1 MRTVPKRSDHRPANL
16 LARAADDFE
25 ELTTMPRMSL
35 TQALTAIAFA
45 VVLIIPQG
53 FAQTATAISANPP
66 APTYADLADLADR
79 AALVARVEI
88 RDAIRLRPE
97 QAPGLRPAMARVLV
111 KAKIRALLFG
121 EAIGE
126 SAIYLADVPL
136 APRDKLPRL
145 KKTTALIFARP
156 VATRP
161 GELQLVSATGQVAW
175 NQLSED
181 RVRAIMA
188 ELVAAD
194 APPRVTGVR
203 EVSYVPGN
211 LIGEGETQIF
221 LATEAGDPVSIS
233 VVHRPGEP
241 PVWGVAF
248 GEIVDQAAR
257 APRRDTLAWYRLAC
271 FLPAGLSSATDLSG
285 DSEARRNAA
294 LDYRYVRDQLG
305 SCPRNLARTPPG

>member
-1 MRTVPKRSDHRPANL
+1 MPRRL
-16 LARAADDFE
+16 LAK
-25 ELTTMPRMSL
+25 
-35 TQALTAIAFA
+35 ALTAIALAA
-45 VVLIIPQG
+45 VCVPPQG
-53 FAQTATAISANPP
+53 FAQVHATGSSNPT

-88 RDAIRLRPE
+88 RDAIRLKPE
-97 QAPGLRPAMARVLV
+97 QAPGLRQGMARVLV
-111 KAKIRALLFG
+111 KAKIRSLLFG
-121 EAIGE
+121 ETIGE

-136 APRDKLPRL
+136 DSKARLPRL

-161 GELQLVSATGQVAW
+161 GELQLVSTTGQVAW
-175 NQLSED
+175 TQPAED
-181 RVRAIMA
+181 RVRAILA
-188 ELVAAD
+188 ELVASG

-257 APRRDTLAWYRLAC
+257 PPQRDTLAWYRLAC
-271 FLPAGLSSATDLSG
+271 FLPSGLSRATDLSG
-285 DSEARRNAA
+285 DGEARRNAA
-294 LDYRYVRDQLG
+294 EDYRYVRAQLG
-305 SCPRNLARTPPG
+305 PCPRILTGPVRG